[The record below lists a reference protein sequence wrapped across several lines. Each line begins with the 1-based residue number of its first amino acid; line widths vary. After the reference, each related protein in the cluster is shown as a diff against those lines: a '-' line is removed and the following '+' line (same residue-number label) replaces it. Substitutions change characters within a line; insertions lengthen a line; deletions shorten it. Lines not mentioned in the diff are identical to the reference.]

1 MKLFQLKTALA
12 ALVAGLA
19 LSGAQAGAA
28 EPTIRIGVLSPNTG
42 PYAAIGEDVRNG
54 FQLYVDEV
62 GAKMGGA
69 KLQLVFEDSQAKP
82 DVGLTKARKLV
93 ESDKVAFLGGVVSS
107 SVAYALRDYM
117 VEKNIPYVV
126 SVASAD
132 GLTQQL
138 AAPNIFRTNSSGSQA
153 SHPFGKWLYDKG
165 YRRLVLVATGY
176 AAGFEQSGGIAR
188 TFTQAGGKIV
198 QTIYPPLG
206 TADFAPF
213 LSSIKVKDADAVAA
227 VFAGSEAIKFV
238 KQYDEYGLKGSLPL
252 VSSSMLTDDM
262 ILEAQG
268 KSAIGIL
275 SSSHYS
281 ARVKTPENEAFV
293 KAYEKRFGRT
303 PTFYSEGSYVAA
315 RAIGETIK
323 ALNGDVSDKNKVNK
337 TLAAVKF
344 AAPRGAFRFDEF
356 HSPVHDIYVFEVK
369 RVDGKLVNEPIARE
383 PAVSQFYTWDPKA
396 FLAMKPYREIAND
409 WAK

>member
-1 MKLFQLKTALA
+1 MKRIHSRIALA
-12 ALVAGLA
+12 TLAAGLA
-19 LSGAQAGAA
+19 LTGTGAGAA
-28 EPTIRIGVLSPNTG
+28 EPTIRIGVMSPNTG

-54 FQLYVDEV
+54 FQLYLDEV
-62 GAKMGGA
+62 GAKVGGA
-69 KLQLVFEDSQAKP
+69 RLELVFEDSQAKP

-107 SVAYALRDYM
+107 SVAYALRDYV

-165 YRRLVLVATGY
+165 YRRLILVATGY
-176 AAGFEQSGGIAR
+176 AAGFEQTGGIAR

-198 QTIYPPLG
+198 QTLYPPLG

-213 LSSIKVKDADAVAA
+213 LSGMKVKDADAVAA

-238 KQYDEYGLKGSLPL
+238 KQYDEYGLKGTLPL

-268 KSAIGIL
+268 KSALGIL

-293 KAYEKRFGRT
+293 KAYQKRFGRT

-323 ALNGDVSDKNKVNK
+323 ALGGDVSDKAKVNK
-337 TLAAVKF
+337 TLAGVKF
-344 AAPRGAFRFDEF
+344 AAPRGPFRFDDYR
-356 HSPVHDIYVFEVK
+356 SPVHDIYVFEVK
-369 RVDGKLVNEPIARE
+369 RVDGKLVNEPVTKV
-383 PAVSQFYTWDPKA
+383 PAISQFYTWEPKA
-396 FLAMKPYREIAND
+396 FLEMKPYRDIANE

>member
-1 MKLFQLKTALA
+1 MKRIHSRIALA
-12 ALVAGLA
+12 TLAAGLA
-19 LSGAQAGAA
+19 LTGAGAGAA

-54 FQLYVDEV
+54 FQLYVDEIA
-62 GAKMGGA
+62 AKAGGA
-69 KLQLVFEDSQAKP
+69 RLELVFEDSQAKP

-107 SVAYALRDYM
+107 SVAYALRDYV

-126 SVASAD
+126 SVSSAD

-176 AAGFEQSGGIAR
+176 AAGFEQTGGIAR

-198 QTIYPPLG
+198 QTLYPPLG

-238 KQYDEYGLKGSLPL
+238 KQYDEYGLKGTLPL
-252 VSSSMLTDDM
+252 VASSMLTDDM

-268 KSAIGIL
+268 KSALGIL

-293 KAYEKRFGRT
+293 KAYQKRFGRT

-315 RAIGETIK
+315 RAIGEAIK
-323 ALNGDVSDKNKVNK
+323 ALNGDVSDKTKVNK
-337 TLAAVKF
+337 TLAGVKF
-344 AAPRGAFRFDEF
+344 AAPRGAFRFDDYR
-356 HSPVHDIYVFEVK
+356 SPVHDIYVFEVK
-369 RVDGKLVNEPIARE
+369 RVDGKLVNEPVAKV
-383 PAVSQFYTWDPKA
+383 PDVSQFYTWQPKE
-396 FLAMKPYREIAND
+396 FMEMKPYRDIANE

>member
-1 MKLFQLKTALA
+1 M
-12 ALVAGLA
+12 
-19 LSGAQAGAA
+19 S
-28 EPTIRIGVLSPNTG
+28 
-42 PYAAIGEDVRNG
+42 
-54 FQLYVDEV
+54 
-62 GAKMGGA
+62 
-69 KLQLVFEDSQAKP
+69 
-82 DVGLTKARKLV
+82 
-93 ESDKVAFLGGVVSS
+93 
-107 SVAYALRDYM
+107 
-117 VEKNIPYVV
+117 
-126 SVASAD
+126 SAD

-176 AAGFEQSGGIAR
+176 AAGFEQTGGIAR

-198 QTIYPPLG
+198 QTLYPPLG

-238 KQYDEYGLKGSLPL
+238 KQYDEYGLKGTLPL
-252 VSSSMLTDDM
+252 VASSMLTDDM

-268 KSAIGIL
+268 KSALGIL

-293 KAYEKRFGRT
+293 KAYQKRFGRT

-315 RAIGETIK
+315 RAIGEAIK
-323 ALNGDVSDKNKVNK
+323 ALNGDVSDKTKVNK
-337 TLAAVKF
+337 TLAGVKF
-344 AAPRGAFRFDEF
+344 AAPRGAFRFDDYR
-356 HSPVHDIYVFEVK
+356 SPVHDIYVFEVK
-369 RVDGKLVNEPIARE
+369 RVDGKLVNEPVAKV
-383 PAVSQFYTWDPKA
+383 PDVSQFYTWQPKE
-396 FLAMKPYREIAND
+396 FMEMKPYRDIANE

>member
-1 MKLFQLKTALA
+1 MKRIHFRLALA
-12 ALVAGLA
+12 TLAAGLA
-19 LSGAQAGAA
+19 LTGAGAGAA

-54 FQLYVDEV
+54 FQLYVDEI
-62 GAKMGGA
+62 GAKAGGA
-69 KLQLVFEDSQAKP
+69 RLELVFEDSQAKP

-107 SVAYALRDYM
+107 SVAYALRDYV

-126 SVASAD
+126 SVSSAD

-176 AAGFEQSGGIAR
+176 AAGFEQTGGIAR

-198 QTIYPPLG
+198 QTLYPPLG

-238 KQYDEYGLKGSLPL
+238 KQYDEYGLKGTLPL
-252 VSSSMLTDDM
+252 VASSMLTDDM

-268 KSAIGIL
+268 KSALGIL

-293 KAYEKRFGRT
+293 KAYQKRFGRT

-315 RAIGETIK
+315 RAIGEAIK
-323 ALNGDVSDKNKVNK
+323 ALKGDVSDKSKVNK
-337 TLAAVKF
+337 TLAGVKF
-344 AAPRGAFRFDEF
+344 AAPRGAFRFDDYR
-356 HSPVHDIYVFEVK
+356 SPVHDIYVFEVK
-369 RVDGKLVNEPIARE
+369 RVDGKLVNEPVAKV
-383 PAVSQFYTWDPKA
+383 PDVSQFYTWQPKE
-396 FLAMKPYREIAND
+396 FMEMKPYRDIANE

>member
-1 MKLFQLKTALA
+1 MKRIHSRIALA
-12 ALVAGLA
+12 TLAAGLA
-19 LSGAQAGAA
+19 LTGAGAGAA
-28 EPTIRIGVLSPNTG
+28 EPTIRIGVLSPNPG

-54 FQLYVDEV
+54 FQLYVDEI
-62 GAKMGGA
+62 GAKAGGA
-69 KLQLVFEDSQAKP
+69 RLELVFEDSQAKP

-107 SVAYALRDYM
+107 SVAYALRDYV

-126 SVASAD
+126 SVSSAD

-176 AAGFEQSGGIAR
+176 AAGFEQTGGIAR

-198 QTIYPPLG
+198 QTLYPPLG

-238 KQYDEYGLKGSLPL
+238 KQYDEYGLKGTLPL
-252 VSSSMLTDDM
+252 VASSMLTDDM

-268 KSAIGIL
+268 KSALGIL

-293 KAYEKRFGRT
+293 KAYQKRFCRT

-315 RAIGETIK
+315 RAIGEAIK
-323 ALNGDVSDKNKVNK
+323 ALNGDVSDKTKVNK
-337 TLAAVKF
+337 TLAGVKF
-344 AAPRGAFRFDEF
+344 AAPRGAFRFDDYR
-356 HSPVHDIYVFEVK
+356 SPVHDIYVFEVK
-369 RVDGKLVNEPIARE
+369 RVDGKLVNEPVAKV
-383 PAVSQFYTWDPKA
+383 PDVSQFYTWQPKE
-396 FLAMKPYREIAND
+396 FMEMKPYRDIANE

>member
-1 MKLFQLKTALA
+1 MKRIHSRIALA
-12 ALVAGLA
+12 TLAAGLA
-19 LSGAQAGAA
+19 LTGAGAGAA

-54 FQLYVDEV
+54 FQLYVDEI
-62 GAKMGGA
+62 GAKAGGA
-69 KLQLVFEDSQAKP
+69 RLELVFEDSQAKP

-107 SVAYALRDYM
+107 SVAYALRDYV

-126 SVASAD
+126 SVSSAD

-153 SHPFGKWLYDKG
+153 SHPFGKRLYDKG

-176 AAGFEQSGGIAR
+176 AAGFEQTGGIAR

-198 QTIYPPLG
+198 QTLYPPLG

-238 KQYDEYGLKGSLPL
+238 KQYDEYGLKGTLPL
-252 VSSSMLTDDM
+252 VASSMLTDDM

-268 KSAIGIL
+268 KSALGIL

-281 ARVKTPENEAFV
+281 ARVKTPKNEAFV
-293 KAYEKRFGRT
+293 KAYQKRFGRT

-315 RAIGETIK
+315 RAIGEAIK
-323 ALNGDVSDKNKVNK
+323 ALNGDVSDKTKVNK
-337 TLAAVKF
+337 TLAGVKF
-344 AAPRGAFRFDEF
+344 AAPRGAFRFDDYR
-356 HSPVHDIYVFEVK
+356 SPVHDIYVFEVK
-369 RVDGKLVNEPIARE
+369 RVDGKLVNEPVAKV
-383 PAVSQFYTWDPKA
+383 PDVSQFYTWQPKE
-396 FLAMKPYREIAND
+396 FMEMKPYRDIANE

>member
-1 MKLFQLKTALA
+1 MKRIHSRIALA
-12 ALVAGLA
+12 TLAAGLA
-19 LSGAQAGAA
+19 LTGAGAGAA

-54 FQLYVDEV
+54 FQLYVDEI
-62 GAKMGGA
+62 GAKAGGA
-69 KLQLVFEDSQAKP
+69 RLELVFEDSQAKP

-107 SVAYALRDYM
+107 SVAYALRDYV

-126 SVASAD
+126 SVSSAD

-176 AAGFEQSGGIAR
+176 AAGFEQTGGIAR

-198 QTIYPPLG
+198 QTLYPPLG

-238 KQYDEYGLKGSLPL
+238 KQYDEYGLKGTLPL
-252 VSSSMLTDDM
+252 VASSMLTDDM

-268 KSAIGIL
+268 KSALGIL

-293 KAYEKRFGRT
+293 KAYQKRFGRT

-315 RAIGETIK
+315 RAIGEAIK
-323 ALNGDVSDKNKVNK
+323 ALNGDVSDKTK
-337 TLAAVKF
+337 TLAGVKF
-344 AAPRGAFRFDEF
+344 AAPRGAFRFDDYR
-356 HSPVHDIYVFEVK
+356 SPVHDIYVFEVK
-369 RVDGKLVNEPIARE
+369 RVDGKLVNEPVAKV
-383 PAVSQFYTWDPKA
+383 PDVSQFYTWQPKE
-396 FLAMKPYREIAND
+396 FMEMKPYRDIANE

>member
-1 MKLFQLKTALA
+1 MKRIHSRIALA
-12 ALVAGLA
+12 TLAAGLA
-19 LSGAQAGAA
+19 LTGAGAGAA

-54 FQLYVDEV
+54 FQLYVDEI
-62 GAKMGGA
+62 GAKAGGA
-69 KLQLVFEDSQAKP
+69 RLELVFEDSQAKP

-107 SVAYALRDYM
+107 SAAYALRDYV

-126 SVASAD
+126 SVSSAD

-176 AAGFEQSGGIAR
+176 AAGFEQTGGIAR

-198 QTIYPPLG
+198 QTLYPPLG

-238 KQYDEYGLKGSLPL
+238 KQYDEYGLKGTLPL
-252 VSSSMLTDDM
+252 VASSMLTDDM

-268 KSAIGIL
+268 KSAVGIL

-293 KAYEKRFGRT
+293 KAYQKRFGRT

-315 RAIGETIK
+315 RAIGEAIK
-323 ALNGDVSDKNKVNK
+323 ALNGDVSDKTKVNK
-337 TLAAVKF
+337 TLAGVKF
-344 AAPRGAFRFDEF
+344 AAPRGAFRFDDYR
-356 HSPVHDIYVFEVK
+356 SPVHDIYVFEVK
-369 RVDGKLVNEPIARE
+369 RVDGKLVNEPVAKV
-383 PAVSQFYTWDPKA
+383 PDVSQFYTWQPKE
-396 FLAMKPYREIAND
+396 FMEMKPYRDIANE

>member
-1 MKLFQLKTALA
+1 MKRIHSRIALA
-12 ALVAGLA
+12 TLAAGLA
-19 LSGAQAGAA
+19 LTGAGAGAA

-54 FQLYVDEV
+54 FQLYVDEI
-62 GAKMGGA
+62 GAKAGGSR
-69 KLQLVFEDSQAKP
+69 LELVFEDSQAKP

-107 SVAYALRDYM
+107 SVAYALRDYV

-126 SVASAD
+126 SASSAD

-176 AAGFEQSGGIAR
+176 AAGFEQTGGIAR

-198 QTIYPPLG
+198 QTLYPPLG

-238 KQYDEYGLKGSLPL
+238 KQYDEYGLKGTLPL
-252 VSSSMLTDDM
+252 VASSMLTDDM

-268 KSAIGIL
+268 KSALGIL

-293 KAYEKRFGRT
+293 KAYQKRFGRT
-303 PTFYSEGSYVAA
+303 LTFYSEGSYVAA
-315 RAIGETIK
+315 RAIGEAIK
-323 ALNGDVSDKNKVNK
+323 ALNGDVSDKTKVNK
-337 TLAAVKF
+337 TLAGVKF
-344 AAPRGAFRFDEF
+344 AAPRGAFRFDDYR
-356 HSPVHDIYVFEVK
+356 SPVHDIYVFEVK
-369 RVDGKLVNEPIARE
+369 RVDGKLVNEPVAKV
-383 PAVSQFYTWDPKA
+383 PDVSQFYTWQPKE
-396 FLAMKPYREIAND
+396 FMEMKPYRDIANE

>member
-1 MKLFQLKTALA
+1 MKRIHSRIAHATLA
-12 ALVAGLA
+12 AGVA
-19 LSGAQAGAA
+19 LSGASIGAA

-54 FQLYVDEV
+54 FQLYLDEV
-62 GAKMGGA
+62 GAKAGGA
-69 KLQLVFEDSQAKP
+69 RLELVFEDSQAKP

-93 ESDKVAFLGGVVSS
+93 ESDKVAFLSGVVSS
-107 SVAYALRDYM
+107 SVAYALRDYV
-117 VEKNIPYVV
+117 VEKNIPFVV
-126 SVASAD
+126 SVSSAD

-165 YRRLVLVATGY
+165 YRRLILVATGY
-176 AAGFEQSGGIAR
+176 SAGFEQTGGIAR

-198 QTIYPPLG
+198 QTLYPPLG

-213 LSSIKVKDADAVAA
+213 LSSLKVKDADAVAA

-238 KQYDEYGLKGSLPL
+238 KQYDEYGLKATLPL

-268 KSAIGIL
+268 KSALGIL

-293 KAYEKRFGRT
+293 EAYQKRFGRT

-323 ALNGDVSDKNKVNK
+323 ALDGDVSDKARVSK
-337 TLAAVKF
+337 TLAGVKF
-344 AAPRGAFRFDEF
+344 AAPRGAFRFDDYR
-356 HSPVHDIYVFEVK
+356 SPVHDIYVFEVK
-369 RVDGKLVNEPIARE
+369 RVDGKLVNEPVAKV
-383 PAVSQFYTWDPKA
+383 PDVSQFYTWQPKA
-396 FLAMKPYREIAND
+396 FLEMKPYRDIANE

>member
-1 MKLFQLKTALA
+1 MKRIHSRIALA
-12 ALVAGLA
+12 TLAAGLA
-19 LSGAQAGAA
+19 LTGAGAGAA
-28 EPTIRIGVLSPNTG
+28 EPTIRIGVMSPNTG

-54 FQLYVDEV
+54 FQLYLDEV
-62 GAKMGGA
+62 GAKVGGA
-69 KLQLVFEDSQAKP
+69 RLELVFEDSQAKP

-107 SVAYALRDYM
+107 SVAYALRDYV

-126 SVASAD
+126 SVSSAD
-132 GLTQQL
+132 GRTQQL

-165 YRRLVLVATGY
+165 YRRLILVATGY
-176 AAGFEQSGGIAR
+176 AAGFEQTGGIAR

-198 QTIYPPLG
+198 QTLYPPLG

-238 KQYDEYGLKGSLPL
+238 KQYDEYGLKGTLPL

-268 KSAIGIL
+268 KSALGIL

-293 KAYEKRFGRT
+293 KAYQKRFGRT

-315 RAIGETIK
+315 RAIGEAIK
-323 ALNGDVSDKNKVNK
+323 ALNGDVSDKTKVNK
-337 TLAAVKF
+337 TLAGVKF
-344 AAPRGAFRFDEF
+344 AAPRGAFRFDDYR
-356 HSPVHDIYVFEVK
+356 SPVHDIYVFEVK
-369 RVDGKLVNEPIARE
+369 RVDGKLVNEPVAKV
-383 PAVSQFYTWDPKA
+383 PDVSQFYTWQPKE
-396 FLAMKPYREIAND
+396 FMEMKPYRDIANE

>member
-1 MKLFQLKTALA
+1 MKRIHSRIALA
-12 ALVAGLA
+12 TLAAGLA
-19 LSGAQAGAA
+19 LTGAGAGAA

-54 FQLYVDEV
+54 FQLYVDEI
-62 GAKMGGA
+62 GAKAGGA
-69 KLQLVFEDSQAKP
+69 RLELVFEDSQAKP

-107 SVAYALRDYM
+107 SVAYALRDYV

-126 SVASAD
+126 SVSSAD

-176 AAGFEQSGGIAR
+176 AAGFEQTGGIAR

-198 QTIYPPLG
+198 QTLYPPLG

-238 KQYDEYGLKGSLPL
+238 KQYDEYGLKGTLPL
-252 VSSSMLTDDM
+252 VASSMLTDDM

-268 KSAIGIL
+268 KSALGIL

-293 KAYEKRFGRT
+293 KAYQKRFGRT

-315 RAIGETIK
+315 RAIGEAIK
-323 ALNGDVSDKNKVNK
+323 ALNGDVSDKTKVNK
-337 TLAAVKF
+337 TLAGVKF
-344 AAPRGAFRFDEF
+344 AAPRGAFRFDDYR
-356 HSPVHDIYVFEVK
+356 SPVHDIYVFEVK
-369 RVDGKLVNEPIARE
+369 RVDGKLVNEPVAKV
-383 PAVSQFYTWDPKA
+383 PDVSQFYTWQPKE
-396 FLAMKPYREIAND
+396 FMEMKPYRDIANE